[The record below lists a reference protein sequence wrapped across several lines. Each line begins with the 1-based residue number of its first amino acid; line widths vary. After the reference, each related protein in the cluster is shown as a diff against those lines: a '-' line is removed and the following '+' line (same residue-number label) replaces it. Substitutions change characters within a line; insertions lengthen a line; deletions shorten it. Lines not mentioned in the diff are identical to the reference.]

1 MVCYG
6 WSCFRWYMYF
16 KICENKESSYLN
28 YYNFMAIMKY
38 FDSNMVNF
46 AEINNI
52 RVNITYVWTT
62 SFSAILWCF
71 RAQTILWRSLFQRK
85 IYWLSLRS
93 HVFIRICTPLV
104 VTVHCFCHGC
114 LRIRI
119 CFLQHPILELVINV
133 YNKLSIYMLL
143 IHKKHIY
150 ITQKSSLTFL

>member
-1 MVCYG
+1 MKHNKHR
-6 WSCFRWYMYF
+6 FRRNNRSF

-71 RAQTILWRSLFQRK
+71 RAQTIYCDVVYFSVK
-85 IYWLSLRS
+85 SIVTEPCIYQNLNTSG
-93 HVFIRICTPLV
+93 
-104 VTVHCFCHGC
+104 CHGC
-114 LRIRI
+114 L

-133 YNKLSIYMLL
+133 YNKLTHIL
-143 IHKKHIY
+143 I
-150 ITQKSSLTFL
+150 